1 MMNLPRGSSE
11 ILTIGPRPRP
21 FDMPG
26 CLPHRESIISLIIT
40 GPDIE
45 ASFIGLQY
53 SLSGHYVASLRAE
66 DKPHKASY
74 MISLTGSDVSLS
86 GHLASL
92 RAEDKP
98 HRASYMISLTGPG
111 VSLKE
116 HQRIQSFYSHSR
128 LSILL

>member
-11 ILTIGPRPRP
+11 ILTIGPRP

-26 CLPHRESIISLIIT
+26 CLPHRESIISLIT

-66 DKPHKASY
+66 HKHHKASY
-74 MISLTGSDVSLS
+74 MISLTGPDVSLS

-92 RAEDKP
+92 RAEDK
-98 HRASYMISLTGPG
+98 HHKASYMISLTG
-111 VSLKE
+111 LM
-116 HQRIQSFYSHSR
+116 
-128 LSILL
+128 